1 MEGNLCWNCQRI
13 VNCEP
18 SVRPCKKGEC
28 CSFSPLE
35 KNLTCAKL
43 AEYLGTTEQYIK
55 TLIRRHGPDEIVERM
70 KKKGI
75 DVKFT
80 YSEQNLKF
88 YKVAT
93 ACVW

>member
-1 MEGNLCWNCQRI
+1 MEGNLCWNCQCI
-13 VNCEP
+13 VDCEP

-28 CSFSPLE
+28 CKFYPLE

-43 AEYLGTTEQYIK
+43 AEYLGTTEQYIR
-55 TLIRRHGPDEIVERM
+55 TLILRHGPDEIVERM

-88 YKVAT
+88 YKVAN
-93 ACVW
+93 ACV